1 VVKRASDNFP
11 IFLNSVYRGGLALLC
26 WLFVE
31 LYRDLRADISTI
43 KSLVETDRVA
53 VATVKAIQESHS
65 QRITGLEQAQRGK
78 P

>member
-11 IFLNSVYRGGLALLC
+11 VFLNSLYRGGLALLC
-26 WLFVE
+26 WILVE
-31 LYRDLRADISTI
+31 LYRDIRSDISTI
-43 KSLVETDRVA
+43 KTLVEADRVA